1 MLLLM
6 LLGYLAI
13 IVVAVVVDVRTGS
26 GYGLGILSALLL
38 ACTISVVAL
47 VTLTDQSHPPMIA
60 YQYSAN
66 VLLVFYFFPAVY
78 AMLGA
83 LVGAVI
89 VASRAR
95 RWLWI
100 IGFVVAAV
108 VPFLVA
114 ALPYSLADLST
125 EYVVRQI
132 GFLGVLVA
140 PEALILAYS
149 ITRLA
154 HRAASAGDRRP
165 ASPKDLLIGW
175 PR

>member
-1 MLLLM
+1 MMLLLM
-6 LLGYLAI
+6 LVGYLAI

-38 ACTISVVAL
+38 ACTIFVVTL
-47 VTLTDQSHPPMIA
+47 VTLADQMQPPTTTPH
-60 YQYSAN
+60 QYGAS
-66 VLLVFYFFPAVY
+66 VLLVFYYFPAVY

-83 LVGAVI
+83 LFGAVI

-95 RWLWI
+95 HWLWI
-100 IGFVVAAV
+100 MGFVVAAV

-114 ALPYSLADLST
+114 ALPYSLGDLST
-125 EYVVRQI
+125 EYVVRQV

-154 HRAASAGDRRP
+154 HRAASAGDLRT
-165 ASPKDLLIGW
+165 ASPKIS
-175 PR
+175 